1 MKITEE
7 HLAALNTNDW
17 QIEEDSLTKTFKFK
31 NFKEVVKFANAV
43 FEIAENQNHHPE
55 MKLSYSQVILQISN
69 HDEQNISEKCYDFSK
84 AVDFVDIL

>member
-7 HLAALNTNDW
+7 HLAALNTSDW
-17 QIEEDSLTKTFKFK
+17 QIEEGSLTKTFKFK

-55 MKLSYSQVILQISN
+55 MKLSYSQVIMQISN
-69 HDEQNISEKCYDFSK
+69 HDEQNISKKCYDFSK